1 MTHSDVLYATRPSPP
16 GDDERSADDTGFS
29 LSECN
34 HRIANNLAILI
45 SGIGLRTAD
54 VRRRSRDLAPEEVAL
69 ILGELSARISTVAW
83 LHRFLAREPEAEQVD
98 INAHLYE
105 LCETL
110 LSALADPSRMV
121 LMRTGTCECRVA
133 PRQVVPLSLI
143 VTEAVTNAL
152 KFAHPAGVKGT
163 ISVGCRELVNGD
175 LVVEV
180 VDDGVGLPENFDF
193 LADGNNGAR
202 TIRALTRQLGASVEV
217 TSLPIGLS
225 FRLTLPRRRG

>member
-1 MTHSDVLYATRPSPP
+1 MTHSDVLYATRASLA
-16 GDDERSADDTGFS
+16 GDNDPSADDAFRM
-29 LSECN
+29 SECN
-34 HRIANNLAILI
+34 HRISNNLAILV

-54 VRRRSRDLAPEEVAL
+54 VTRRSRDLAPEEVAL

-83 LHRFLAREPEAEQVD
+83 LHRFLASEPDAERVD
-98 INAHLYE
+98 INVHLYE

-110 LSALADPSRMV
+110 LSALADPARMV
-121 LMRTGTCECRVA
+121 LMRTGAGECHVA

-152 KFAHPAGVKGT
+152 KYAHPAGVRGT
-163 ISVGCRELVNGD
+163 ISVGSRLLVNGD

-193 LADGNNGAR
+193 FADGSQGAR
-202 TIRALTRQLGASVEV
+202 TIRALARQLGASAEV
-217 TSLPIGLS
+217 ASLPMGLS
-225 FRLTLPRRRG
+225 FRVTLPRGRV